1 MLMGLDRCEIVLV
14 HLWATRTF
22 VCLNKLVNVLICG
35 DVYVKVVHFVFLVGV
50 GGVCECGGFG
60 PGVVPLYSVSKSG

>member
-1 MLMGLDRCEIVLV
+1 
-14 HLWATRTF
+14 
-22 VCLNKLVNVLICG
+22 
-35 DVYVKVVHFVFLVGV
+35 VYVKVVHFVFLVGV